1 MRILAIGDS
10 ERINALMYRLA
21 EERGVI
27 VDYAY
32 DDPDL
37 ARRVMQRET
46 YDLVVLEPDMPMEH
60 AGEIARMLK
69 GAARN
74 RCCIVAP
81 RTDMIGY
88 EKSDDGVDF
97 VVSTRP
103 KRCLEAYRMFIE
115 GRNDI

>member
-1 MRILAIGDS
+1 MIRVLAVGDKLDG
-10 ERINALMYRLA
+10 LMYQLA

-37 ARRVMQRET
+37 ARRVMQRGS
-46 YDLVVLEPDMPMEH
+46 YDLVVLEPDMLMER

-69 GAARN
+69 GVARN

-88 EKSDDGVDF
+88 EKSDGGVDF

-103 KRCLEAYRMFIE
+103 KRCIEAYRIYMD
-115 GRNDI
+115 GSDGL